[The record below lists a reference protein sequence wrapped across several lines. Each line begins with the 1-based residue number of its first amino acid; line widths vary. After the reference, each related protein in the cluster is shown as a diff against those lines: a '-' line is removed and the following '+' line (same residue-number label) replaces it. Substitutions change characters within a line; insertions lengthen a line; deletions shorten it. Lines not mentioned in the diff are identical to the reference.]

1 MWECPHWPIP
11 TSRTNTPGISLHLF
25 TSLRNSCWFEACNT
39 EFCPS
44 DCETSGWSQ
53 WTDCEPYCNLS
64 CNLEVSASAFDLE
77 PAWIY
82 TRSDVTVVIWNW
94 TMFLYFSECVC
105 TFGSWMLTKGN
116 GTQNRSR
123 VIQKPA
129 AYGGAGCGA
138 LWLEL
143 HRTRTFKLRG
153 FQSENF
159 DCLDGLICRIYRSL
173 WFMMIYDFS
182 LGKKTT
188 GQEFSGCVFSTLCLL
203 HMHSESVVRTIF
215 FAWKKTW
222 FREVCSNLPSGFPCN
237 EQGLSFQA
245 FYFFLPAKRRQQKP
259 KQGTIAG
266 DVCDLLWIY
275 VLRSL
280 EVRNAHLRQLLHLGI
295 AFEVHWELRALL
307 LCSTMPYS

>member
-173 WFMMIYDFS
+173 WFMMIYDFFS
-182 LGKKTT
+182 
-188 GQEFSGCVFSTLCLL
+188 GQENNWSRILRLRVFYP
-203 HMHSESVVRTIF
+203 
-215 FAWKKTW
+215 
-222 FREVCSNLPSGFPCN
+222 LPSPHAFRIGRSHDFFCLEKN
-237 EQGLSFQA
+237 LIQG
-245 FYFFLPAKRRQQKP
+245 
-259 KQGTIAG
+259 
-266 DVCDLLWIY
+266 
-275 VLRSL
+275 SL
-280 EVRNAHLRQLLHLGI
+280 
-295 AFEVHWELRALL
+295 FK
-307 LCSTMPYS
+307 STFWVSL